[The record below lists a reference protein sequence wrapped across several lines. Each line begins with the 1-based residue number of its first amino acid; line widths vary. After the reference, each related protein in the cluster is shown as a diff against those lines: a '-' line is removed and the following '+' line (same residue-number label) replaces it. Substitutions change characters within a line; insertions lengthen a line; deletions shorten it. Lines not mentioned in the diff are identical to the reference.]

1 MKSLLTPLL
10 SVLSLAFVLAGC
22 EKSAP
27 PPDQAVLFQT
37 IQDNVHAL
45 EKKDVDAVMAT
56 IHPQAPSFDSTRE
69 IISEMFKAVD
79 LKYTLSD
86 LKVVTAGPDEAR
98 VSFMQKT
105 EKTGG
110 EAGFQN
116 NVVQGIHT
124 LRPDNGKWKIYRT
137 FQTSVTGLDGKPL
150 TAPEEAAPPASPEPT
165 TEKPPGPAIPEPAP
179 APATPAEPA
188 PKPAAPPAEKPAQ

>member
-1 MKSLLTPLL
+1 MKSFLTPLL
-10 SVLSLAFVLAGC
+10 SVLALAFVVGGC
-22 EKSAP
+22 QRSST
-27 PPDQAVLFQT
+27 PPDQAVLFQAVE
-37 IQDNVHAL
+37 DNVHAL

-56 IHPQAPSFDSTRE
+56 IHPQAPSFESTRE

-86 LKVVTAGPDEAR
+86 LKVVSATPDEAR
-98 VSFMQKT
+98 VSFLQKT

-116 NVVQGIHT
+116 NIVQGVHT

-150 TAPEEAAPPASPEPT
+150 TAPTEAAPEAAPAAPS
-165 TEKPPGPAIPEPAP
+165 PAP
-179 APATPAEPA
+179 TVPAEPA
-188 PKPAAPPAEKPAQ
+188 PKPAQ

>member
-1 MKSLLTPLL
+1 MKFFFAPLL
-10 SVLSLAFVLAGC
+10 SVFALAFMVTGCQRAGT
-22 EKSAP
+22 
-27 PPDQAVLFQT
+27 PPDKAVLFQT
-37 IQDNVHAL
+37 IEDNVHAL
-45 EKKDVDAVMAT
+45 EKKDVEAVMAT

-86 LKVVTAGPDEAR
+86 LKVVTANPDEAR
-98 VSFMQKT
+98 VSFVQKT
-105 EKTGG
+105 EKTAG

-116 NVVQGIHT
+116 NIVQGIHT

-150 TAPEEAAPPASPEPT
+150 TAPEEAAPEPT
-165 TEKPPGPAIPEPAP
+165 TEKPPGSPTPEPSPAP
-179 APATPAEPA
+179 AAPAEPA
-188 PKPAAPPAEKPAQ
+188 PKPAAPDEKPPQ

>member
-1 MKSLLTPLL
+1 MKSFLTPLL
-10 SVLSLAFVLAGC
+10 SVLALALVAGGC
-22 EKSAP
+22 QKSST
-27 PPDQAVLFQT
+27 PPDQAVLFQAVE
-37 IQDNVHAL
+37 DNVHAL

-56 IHPQAPSFDSTRE
+56 IHPQAPSFESTRD

-86 LKVVTAGPDEAR
+86 LKVVSATPDEAR
-98 VSFMQKT
+98 VSFVQKT
-105 EKTGG
+105 EKVGG

-116 NVVQGIHT
+116 NIVQGVHT

-150 TAPEEAAPPASPEPT
+150 AAPTEAAQEAAPAAPAATPPAPEP
-165 TEKPPGPAIPEPAP
+165 PPTPA
-179 APATPAEPA
+179 ATAAPAEPA
-188 PKPAAPPAEKPAQ
+188 PKPAQ